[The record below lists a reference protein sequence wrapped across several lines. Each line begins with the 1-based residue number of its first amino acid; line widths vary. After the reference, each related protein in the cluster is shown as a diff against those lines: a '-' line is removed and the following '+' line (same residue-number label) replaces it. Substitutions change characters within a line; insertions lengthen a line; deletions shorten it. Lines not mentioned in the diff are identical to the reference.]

1 MTVEPVR
8 VVPYDSNWPSLFAR
22 ERILVKEV
30 MGRWVESIE
39 HVGSTAIYGLDA
51 KPVVDLMVG
60 LRSMYGAGSCEGP
73 LTHLGYSY

>member
-30 MGRWVESIE
+30 VGRWVESIE
-39 HVGSTAIYGLDA
+39 HVGSTAIYGL
-51 KPVVDLMVG
+51 M
-60 LRSMYGAGSCEGP
+60 RSPS
-73 LTHLGYSY
+73 SI